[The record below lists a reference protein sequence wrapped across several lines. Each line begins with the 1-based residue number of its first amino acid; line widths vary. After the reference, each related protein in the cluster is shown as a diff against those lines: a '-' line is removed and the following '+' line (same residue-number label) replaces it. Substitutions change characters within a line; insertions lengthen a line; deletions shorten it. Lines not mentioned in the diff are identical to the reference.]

1 MRHRVLVFLL
11 FTSNLLVAQTSVS
24 PYPMEESSLL
34 WSIEGNGIK
43 KGSYLFGTIH
53 IIEKEYFSFPKKL
66 EKIASKSDLIA
77 LELAEI
83 PSEDSLMKYIL
94 LREGTFFD
102 YFSVEQSDSILKWA
116 YKEMKMTENTFRS
129 TFSKFKPF
137 VIVQLAV
144 QMKFLG
150 KTESYEQTI
159 MELAKKND
167 VKIYGLETID
177 EQMAIFDSLSDEQQ
191 AEMVMENV
199 RGTRDETQELKH
211 LMQVYQDQDIDSLY
225 SLIVNQDGVISEEQN
240 SFLDER
246 NQKWIPLIEFQ
257 INTQPTFVAV
267 GAGHLGGP
275 NGLIRLLEK
284 KGYTLTPIKL

>member
-1 MRHRVLVFLL
+1 MRYSVLVFLL
-11 FTSNLLVAQTSVS
+11 FISNLFVAQTSVS

-43 KGSYLFGTIH
+43 KGSYLFGTMH
-53 IIEKEYFSFPKKL
+53 IIEKEYFFFPKKL

-94 LREGTFFD
+94 LKEGSFFD
-102 YFSVEQSDSILKWA
+102 YFSVEQTDSILQWA

-159 MELAKKND
+159 MELAKRND

-199 RGTRDETQELKH
+199 RGTIDETQELKH

-257 INTQPTFVAV
+257 INTQPTFIAV

-284 KGYTLTPIKL
+284 KGYALSPIKL

>member
-1 MRHRVLVFLL
+1 MKQSILVVLLL
-11 FTSNLLVAQTSVS
+11 ISNLYIAQTSIT
-24 PYPMEESSLL
+24 PFPMEESSLL

-43 KGSYLFGTIH
+43 KGSYLFGTMH
-53 IIEKEYFSFPKKL
+53 IIEKDYFSFPKKL

-77 LELAEI
+77 LELANI

-94 LREGTFFD
+94 LKEGTFFD
-102 YFSVEQSDSILKWA
+102 YFTPEQTDSIIAWA
-116 YKEMKMTENTFRS
+116 YQEMKMTENTFRS
-129 TFSKFKPF
+129 TFAKFKPF

-159 MELAKKND
+159 MELAKKNG

-177 EQMAIFDSLSDEQQ
+177 EQMAVFDSLSDEQQ

-199 RGTRDETQELKH
+199 RGTKDEAEDLKQ
-211 LMQVYQDQDIDSLY
+211 LMQVYKEQNIDSLY
-225 SLIVNQDGVISEEQN
+225 SLIVDQDGIISEEQN

-246 NQKWIPLIEFQ
+246 NHKWIPLIEIQ
-257 INTQPTFVAV
+257 LKTQPTFIAV
-267 GAGHLGGP
+267 GAGHVGGP
-275 NGLIRLLEK
+275 NGLIRLLEA
-284 KGYTLTPIKL
+284 KGYTLTPVKL